1 MLPATLQFVIA
12 MIACA
17 INERMQR
24 KLDYLAER
32 FHQGIGGQIIREEAR
47 ATNDNGT
54 GTAIVRRSRLGGFLN
69 YYHREAA

>member
-1 MLPATLQFVIA
+1 MNSRTV
-12 MIACA
+12 
-17 INERMQR
+17 R
-24 KLDYLAER
+24 
-32 FHQGIGGQIIREEAR
+32 EAR